1 MTKVRIVAAVV
12 DTKQITLYKDD
23 GKTIEIPQ
31 GDQRVRKIIDQVLP
45 IVETGGVAEVDLDF
59 PNHYRDFQEMSGGAV
74 QFFRV
79 ARAVVNRLFDVVE
92 EELKKD
98 VEQIA
103 GELIA
108 ADPGTFGPVP
118 TTQPESQEAPKTE
131 LANAVDEIMA
141 HATPVTDPNY
151 SSIDTQDTDTM
162 VAIVD
167 DKVITGVE
175 ALRDQLA
182 HSAGNR
188 DAIGVQNLLKRMA
201 NYVGE
206 RRHSVEDLLRFLEQ
220 GDLPIADDGSI
231 IAYKILK
238 RKGDHYVDCHT
249 KKVPQKVGSF
259 VCVDESLVDKSRR
272 NECSNG
278 LHIARRGYVGTFNGD
293 VVTLCKI
300 APEDVIVVPHNDP
313 NKVRVCGYH
322 ILAELPDSAFSELKW
337 NRPMT
342 ETKDMARLLG
352 RVLKGQHIGRLEE
365 VRITEQQGGGVKVT
379 PLRGGKPVAQPK
391 TEAKPAKALDAVG
404 SGGAV
409 PVDPKAVASQ
419 VTAAKGG
426 TRQIR
431 AKQLTDII
439 DLSKDPRHRHQ
450 AAVDLLAFKKS
461 SKVSWASLNVSESM
475 VEEAMQLASTPPPVS
490 APKAPA
496 KAKPAPTPKAE
507 VAKAKALAENLAA
520 PTGTRSEIAKQLFKS
535 KNWAGLAAHK
545 KQTKVGWEKLGFS
558 GQQIEQLTKAIAKLG

>member
-59 PNHYRDFQEMSGGAV
+59 PNHYRDFQELSGGAI

-79 ARAVVNRLFDVVE
+79 ARKVVDKLFAVVE
-92 EELKKD
+92 EAILED
-98 VEQIA
+98 AAETMPAEPIPA
-103 GELIA
+103 GQ
-108 ADPGTFGPVP
+108 FGSVP
-118 TTQPESQEAPKTE
+118 AIQSESQEAPKTE
-131 LANAVDEIMA
+131 FASAVDEIIA
-141 HATPVTDPNY
+141 NATPVTDPGY
-151 SSIDTQDTDTM
+151 SAIDTQDTDTM

-175 ALRDQLA
+175 ALKDQLA

-206 RRHSVEDLLRFLEQ
+206 RRHSVEDLLRFLER

-231 IAYKILK
+231 IAYKILR

-249 KKVPQKVGSF
+249 QKVPQKVGSF
-259 VCVDESLVDKSRR
+259 VCVDETLVDKNRR

-278 LHIARRGYVGTFNGD
+278 LHIARRGYVGTFGGD

-322 ILAELPDSAFSELKW
+322 ILAELPDSAFSELKR

-342 ETKDMARLLG
+342 ENKDMARLLG
-352 RVLKGQHIGRLEE
+352 RVLKGQHIERLEE
-365 VRITEQQGGGVKVT
+365 VKITEQKGGGIKVT
-379 PLRGGKPVAQPK
+379 QLKGGKPVKASV
-391 TEAKPAKALDAVG
+391 EAKPAKALDAVG
-404 SGGAV
+404 SGGAA
-409 PVDPKAVASQ
+409 PVDPKTVANQ
-419 VTAAKGG
+419 VTAAKAPAS
-426 TRQIR
+426 RQEQAR
-431 AKQLTDII
+431 SLWNAYTSARNKRD
-439 DLSKDPRHRHQ
+439 RWQ
-450 AAVDLLAFKKS
+450 AATDLVAFKKR
-461 SKVSWASLNVSESM
+461 SKVAWPVLGIDLEASAALV
-475 VEEAMQLASTPPPVS
+475 ALANTPQPDAP
-490 APKAPA
+490 APKVPV
-496 KAKPAPTPKAE
+496 KSQPVPTPKAE
-507 VAKAKALAENLAA
+507 VAKATALAENLAA
-520 PTGTRSEIAKQLFKS
+520 PTGTRSEIAKQLFKA
-535 KNWAGLAAHK
+535 KNWTGLAAHK
-545 KQTKVGWEKLGFS
+545 KQAKVSWEKLGFS

>member
-31 GDQRVRKIIDQVLP
+31 GDTRVRKIIDQVLP
-45 IVETGGVAEVDLDF
+45 IVQTGGVAEVDLDF
-59 PNHYRDFQEMSGGAV
+59 PNHYRDFQELSGGAI

-79 ARAVVNRLFDVVE
+79 ARKVVDKLFAVVE
-92 EELKKD
+92 EAILED
-98 VEQIA
+98 
-103 GELIA
+103 A
-108 ADPGTFGPVP
+108 AETMPAEPVP
-118 TTQPESQEAPKTE
+118 AGQFGSVPAILAESEEAPKTE
-131 LANAVDEIMA
+131 LANAVDEIIA
-141 HATPVTDPNY
+141 NATPVTDPGY
-151 SSIDTQDTDTM
+151 SSIDTQESDTM

-175 ALRDQLA
+175 ALKDQFA

-206 RRHSVEDLLRFLEQ
+206 RRHSVEDLLRFLER

-231 IAYKILK
+231 IAYKILR
-238 RKGDHYVDCHT
+238 RKDGHYVDCHT

-259 VCVDESLVDKSRR
+259 VCVDESLVDKNRR

-278 LHIARRGYVGTFNGD
+278 LHIARRGYVGTFGGD

-322 ILAELPDSAFSELKW
+322 ILAELPDSAFAELKR

-342 ETKDMARLLG
+342 ENPDMARLLG
-352 RVLKGQHIGRLEE
+352 RVLKGQHIDRLEE
-365 VRITEQQGGGVKVT
+365 VKITEQHGGGVKIRQLKV
-379 PLRGGKPVAQPK
+379 GGKTARVE
-391 TEAKPAKALDAVG
+391 TKPAKALDDGKAG
-404 SGGAV
+404 SA
-409 PVDPKAVASQ
+409 PVDPKAVSAQ
-419 VTAAKGG
+419 VTAAKAPAS
-426 TRQIR
+426 RQEQAR
-431 AKQLTDII
+431 SLWNAYTSARNKRD
-439 DLSKDPRHRHQ
+439 RWQ
-450 AAVDLLAFKKS
+450 AATDLVAFKKR
-461 SKVSWASLNVSESM
+461 SKVAWPVLGIDLEASAAV
-475 VEEAMQLASTPPPVS
+475 VALANTPQPDAP
-490 APKAPA
+490 APKAPV
-496 KAKPAPTPKAE
+496 KSQPVPTPQAE
-507 VAKAKALAENLAA
+507 VAKATALAESLAA
-520 PTGTRSEIAKQLFKS
+520 PTGTRSEIAKQLFKT
-535 KNWAGLAAHK
+535 KNWTGLAAHK
-545 KQTKVGWEKLGFS
+545 KQAKVSWEKLGFS

>member
-31 GDQRVRKIIDQVLP
+31 GDTRVRKIIDQVLP
-45 IVETGGVAEVDLDF
+45 IVQTGGVAEVDLDF
-59 PNHYRDFQEMSGGAV
+59 PNHYRDFQELSGGAI

-79 ARAVVNRLFDVVE
+79 ARKVVDKLFAVVE
-92 EELKKD
+92 EAILED
-98 VEQIA
+98 AAETMPAEPIPA
-103 GELIA
+103 GQ
-108 ADPGTFGPVP
+108 FGSVP
-118 TTQPESQEAPKTE
+118 AIQPESQEAPKTE
-131 LANAVDEIMA
+131 LASAVDEIIA
-141 HATPVTDPNY
+141 NATPVTDPGY

-175 ALRDQLA
+175 ALKDQLA

-206 RRHSVEDLLRFLEQ
+206 RRHSVEDLLRFLER

-231 IAYKILK
+231 IAYKILR
-238 RKGDHYVDCHT
+238 RKDEHYVDCHT

-259 VCVDESLVDKSRR
+259 VCVDESLVDKNRR

-278 LHIARRGYVGTFNGD
+278 LHIARRGYVGTFGGD

-322 ILAELPDSAFSELKW
+322 ILAELPDSAFAELKR

-342 ETKDMARLLG
+342 ENPDMARLLG
-352 RVLKGQHIGRLEE
+352 RVLKGQHIDRLEE
-365 VRITEQQGGGVKVT
+365 VKITEQHGGGVKIRQLKV
-379 PLRGGKPVAQPK
+379 GGKTARVE
-391 TEAKPAKALDAVG
+391 TKPAKALDDGKAG
-404 SGGAV
+404 SA
-409 PVDPKAVASQ
+409 PVDPKAVSAQ
-419 VTAAKGG
+419 VTAAKAPAS
-426 TRQIR
+426 RQEQAR
-431 AKQLTDII
+431 SLWNAYTSARNKRD
-439 DLSKDPRHRHQ
+439 RWQ
-450 AAVDLLAFKKS
+450 AATDLVAFKKR
-461 SKVSWASLNVSESM
+461 SKVAWPVLGIDLEASAAV
-475 VEEAMQLASTPPPVS
+475 VALANTPQPDAP
-490 APKAPA
+490 APKAPV
-496 KAKPAPTPKAE
+496 KSQPVPTPQAE
-507 VAKAKALAENLAA
+507 VAKATALAESLAA
-520 PTGTRSEIAKQLFKS
+520 PTGTRSEIAKQLFKA
-535 KNWAGLAAHK
+535 KNWTGLAAHK
-545 KQTKVGWEKLGFS
+545 KQAKVSWEKLGFS

>member
-31 GDQRVRKIIDQVLP
+31 GDTRVRKIIDQVLP
-45 IVETGGVAEVDLDF
+45 IVQTGGVAEVDLDF
-59 PNHYRDFQEMSGGAV
+59 PNHYRDFQELSGGAI

-79 ARAVVNRLFDVVE
+79 ARKVVDKLFAVVE
-92 EELKKD
+92 EAILED
-98 VEQIA
+98 AAETMPAEPIPA
-103 GELIA
+103 GQ
-108 ADPGTFGPVP
+108 FGSVP
-118 TTQPESQEAPKTE
+118 AIQPESQEAPKTE
-131 LANAVDEIMA
+131 LASAVDEIIA
-141 HATPVTDPNY
+141 NATPVTDPGY

-175 ALRDQLA
+175 ALKDQLA

-206 RRHSVEDLLRFLEQ
+206 RRHSVEDLLRFLER

-231 IAYKILK
+231 IAYKILR
-238 RKGDHYVDCHT
+238 RKDEHYVDCHT

-259 VCVDESLVDKSRR
+259 VCVDESLVDKNRR

-278 LHIARRGYVGTFNGD
+278 LHIARRGYVGTFGGD

-322 ILAELPDSAFSELKW
+322 ILAELPDSAFAELKR

-342 ETKDMARLLG
+342 ENPDMARLLG
-352 RVLKGQHIGRLEE
+352 RVLKGQHIDRLEE
-365 VRITEQQGGGVKVT
+365 VKITEQHGGGVKIRQLKV
-379 PLRGGKPVAQPK
+379 GGKTARVE
-391 TEAKPAKALDAVG
+391 TKPAKALDDGKAG
-404 SGGAV
+404 SA
-409 PVDPKAVASQ
+409 PVDPKAVSAQ
-419 VTAAKGG
+419 VTAAKAPAS
-426 TRQIR
+426 RQEQAR
-431 AKQLTDII
+431 SLWNAYTSARNKRD
-439 DLSKDPRHRHQ
+439 RWQ
-450 AAVDLLAFKKS
+450 AATDLVAFKKR
-461 SKVSWASLNVSESM
+461 SKVAWPVLGIDLEASAAV
-475 VEEAMQLASTPPPVS
+475 VALANTPQPDAP
-490 APKAPA
+490 APKAPV
-496 KAKPAPTPKAE
+496 KSQPVPTPQAE
-507 VAKAKALAENLAA
+507 VAKATALAESLAA
-520 PTGTRSEIAKQLFKS
+520 PTGTRSEIAKQLFKT
-535 KNWAGLAAHK
+535 KNWTGLAAHK
-545 KQTKVGWEKLGFS
+545 KQAKVSWEKLGFS